1 MRDTVVQVP
10 SPTDFARRAQ
20 LKQWASKVSAPP
32 ERFRVRA
39 WRWHHLGVVRDLKR
53 VEDTLERKGRGMCE
67 DRVRRNQVFDVLE
80 YIVKDNWELHNMV
93 ERGLFLPW
101 LTTGVKGGQG
111 EGRVKV
117 GVQMVG
123 EEREKL
129 MGEAAGLLTEVQ
141 KWVGMAAGARCKRE
155 VVGIRG
161 KVGRLRERA
170 GVLFRA
176 SEAMF
181 VPEVVATFS
190 EAEQRQFNEQVLK
203 RITGR
208 QARVSLVVFRDAVRQ
223 TAPVVASRKD
233 ESDFRRDIPAAIRK
247 WALPYWRRRFVA
259 HKIRFIAGE
268 DK

>member
-10 SPTDFARRAQ
+10 TPTDFARRAQ
-20 LKQWASKVSAPP
+20 LKQWASKLRVPP

-53 VEDTLERKGRGMCE
+53 VEDTLERRGRGMCE
-67 DRVRRNQVFDVLE
+67 EGVGRNQVLDVLE
-80 YIVKDNWELHNMV
+80 YIVRDNWGLHNVV
-93 ERGLFLPW
+93 EKSLFLPW
-101 LTTGVKGGQG
+101 LREGVKGGPG
-111 EGRVKV
+111 EGRVEMRV
-117 GVQMVG
+117 RMVG

-129 MGEAAGLLTEVQ
+129 MGEAAGLLTEVER
-141 KWVGMAAGARCKRE
+141 WVGMAAGTKCKRD
-155 VVGIRG
+155 VVGIQG
-161 KVGRLRERA
+161 KIGRLRERA

-190 EAEQRQFNEQVLK
+190 ESEQRRFNEQVLK

-208 QARVSLVVFRDAVRQ
+208 QARVSLVVFRDAVKQ
-223 TAPVVASRKD
+223 TAPVVASKKD
-233 ESDFRRDIPAAIRK
+233 EREFERDIPAAIRK
-247 WALPYWRRRFVA
+247 WALPFWRRRFVA
-259 HKIRFIAGE
+259 HKIRFITGE